1 MDPIVHVQNLRKH
14 YGAVKAVDGISF
26 TVEPGEVFGM
36 LGPNG
41 AGKST
46 TVEILEGLRERDS
59 GIVSVLGL
67 DPGTQQSAL
76 SARIGIQL
84 QSSALFPK
92 LSAREHLRM
101 FGSFYKDARDVDELL
116 ELVGLT
122 ERQKAFSENLS
133 GGQQQ
138 RLAVALALLSNPQV
152 VFLDEPT
159 TGLDPQA
166 RRRLWEVVAQM
177 RERGTT
183 VILTTHFMDEAE
195 TLADRLLIVDNGKII
210 AADTPDG
217 LIRSNF
223 GGATL
228 TFNASA
234 EIVAADLGALRGV
247 DDVISVNGEYE
258 LSVADATTAI
268 PAVFALAERDGVVL
282 DDLQVRRP
290 NLEDVF
296 LKLTGHRLRD

>member
-1 MDPIVHVQNLRKH
+1 MDPIVLVEDLRKH
-14 YGAVKAVDGISF
+14 YGDVKAVDGISF
-26 TVEPGEVFGM
+26 AVEPGIVFGM

-59 GIVSVLGL
+59 GEVSVLGL

-76 SARIGIQL
+76 SEKIGIQL

-92 LSAREHLRM
+92 LSAREHLQM
-101 FGSFYKDARDVDELL
+101 FGSFYKNSHDVDELL
-116 ELVGLT
+116 EMVGLT
-122 ERQKAFSENLS
+122 ERQKAYSENLS

-138 RLAVALALLSNPQV
+138 RLAVALALLSDPQL

-166 RRRLWEVVAQM
+166 RRRLWEVVTQM
-177 RERGTT
+177 KERGTT
-183 VILTTHFMDEAE
+183 VFLTTHFMDEAQV
-195 TLADRLLIVDNGKII
+195 LADYLVVIDNGKVI
-210 AADTPDG
+210 AADSPPG
-217 LIRSNF
+217 LIRDNF

-228 TFNASA
+228 TFTASSSLA
-234 EIVAADLGALRGV
+234 EPDLARLIGV
-247 DDVISVNGEYE
+247 DAVIAANGEYE
-258 LSVADATTAI
+258 LSVIDATIAL
-268 PAVFALAERDGVVL
+268 PEVFSLASRSGAVL
-282 DDLQVRRP
+282 DDVHVHRP

-296 LKLTGHRLRD
+296 LKLTGRRIRD

>member
-1 MDPIVHVQNLRKH
+1 MAPIVQVEDLRKH
-14 YGAVKAVDGISF
+14 YGDIKAVDGISF
-26 TVEPGEVFGM
+26 EVAAGEVFGM

-59 GIVSVLGL
+59 GSVSVLGL
-67 DPGTQQSAL
+67 DPSTDRSAL
-76 SARIGIQL
+76 SQQIGIQL

-92 LSAREHLRM
+92 LSAREHLKM
-101 FGSFYKDARDVDELL
+101 FGSLYKQSRDVDELL

-122 ERQKAFSENLS
+122 ERQKAYSENLS

-138 RLAVALALLSNPQV
+138 RLAVALALLSDPKL

-166 RRRLWEVVAQM
+166 RRRLWDVVVEM
-177 RERGTT
+177 KSRGTT
-183 VILTTHFMDEAE
+183 VILTSHYMDEAE
-195 TLADRLLIVDNGKII
+195 ILADRLVIVDNGKII
-210 AADTPDG
+210 AADSPEG
-217 LIRSNF
+217 LIRANF
-223 GGATL
+223 VGATL
-228 TFNASA
+228 TFTTSPHLDDS
-234 EIVAADLGALRGV
+234 DLGQLRSV
-247 DDVISVNGEYE
+247 DEVIAVNGKYE
-258 LSVADATTAI
+258 LAVADASSAI
-268 PAVFALAERDGVVL
+268 PELFALVGQKGVAL

-296 LKLTGHRLRD
+296 LKLTGRRMRD

>member
-1 MDPIVHVQNLRKH
+1 MEPIVLVEDLRKH

-46 TVEILEGLRERDS
+46 TVEILEGIRQRDS
-59 GIVSVLGL
+59 GVVSVLGF
-67 DPGTQQSAL
+67 DPGPQQGPL
-76 SARIGIQL
+76 SERIGIQL

-92 LSAREHLRM
+92 LTAREHLQM
-101 FGSFYKDARDVDELL
+101 FGSFYKNSRDVDELL
-116 ELVGLT
+116 DLVGLT
-122 ERQKAFSENLS
+122 ERQKAYSENLS

-138 RLAVALALLSNPQV
+138 RLAVALALLSDSQL

-177 RERGTT
+177 RARGTT

-195 TLADRLLIVDNGKII
+195 TLADRLVIVDNGKII
-210 AADTPDG
+210 AADTPGG

-228 TFNASA
+228 TFNSSA
-234 EIVAADLGALRGV
+234 EIDGSELESLVGV
-247 DDVISVNGEYE
+247 EDVISVNGEYE
-258 LSVADATTAI
+258 LSVTDATAAI
-268 PAVFALAERDGVVL
+268 PAVLSLAAQSDAAL
-282 DDLQVRRP
+282 DDLQMHRP

-296 LKLTGHRLRD
+296 LKLTGRRIRD

>member
-1 MDPIVHVQNLRKH
+1 MDPIVVVQDLKKH
-14 YGAVKAVDGISF
+14 YGDVRAVNGISF
-26 TVEPGEVFGM
+26 SVEPGVIFAM

-46 TVEILEGLRERDS
+46 TVEILEGLRQRDS
-59 GIVSVLGL
+59 GYVSVLGL
-67 DPGTQQSAL
+67 DPGRQQDVL
-76 SARIGIQL
+76 SERIGIQL

-92 LSAREHLRM
+92 LSAREHLQM
-101 FGSFYKDARDVDELL
+101 FGSFYRNAHDVDELL
-116 ELVGLT
+116 DLVGLT
-122 ERQKAFSENLS
+122 ERQKAYSENLS

-138 RLAVALALLSNPQV
+138 RLAVALALLSDPEL

-166 RRRLWEVVAQM
+166 RRRLWEVVTQM
-177 RERGTT
+177 KERGTT
-183 VILTTHFMDEAE
+183 VFLTTHFMDEAE
-195 TLADRLLIVDNGKII
+195 TLADHLVIVDNGKII
-210 AADTPDG
+210 AADTPGG

-234 EIVAADLGALRGV
+234 ELAGSDLERLSGV
-247 DDVISVNGEYE
+247 EEVISADGEYE
-258 LSVADATTAI
+258 LSIADATTAL
-268 PAVFALAERDGVVL
+268 PEVFALASRTGAGL
-282 DDLQVRRP
+282 DEVHVHRP

-296 LKLTGHRLRD
+296 LKLTGRRIRD